1 MGRKQTFKKEEIFA
15 IREIYHP
22 PAPIQPQVDIVAVH
36 GLNGSALG
44 TWTTLDSG
52 ICWLNDPRFLPKYVK
67 NARVLVWG
75 YNASFS
81 SLTGHVPSK
90 DRIHHH
96 AHTLVA
102 HLAADRLL
110 SGTADKPIIFLC
122 HSLGGIVV
130 KRVRPPSL
138 LPATLTTPI
147 PNQHPLNQTQ
157 PMTKPTPNHPPTPTQ
172 ALTYAQTRTA
182 HKVTH
187 EHAIFTHTHSILFFG
202 TPHHG
207 TPKATWLRL
216 LQRLGAAASLGK
228 RSRPSALVAAL
239 EHESETLQNT
249 ADFFAPLAARFR
261 VFYFYELHPTTVLPG
276 WFGRGAARADY
287 VIPVSSAVPAG
298 HDEAERAGIAADH
311 RGMVRFGD
319 PGEVGFRV
327 VVDALVRYCAEAE
340 EVVRLRPAEVEEM
353 GVERVERERGVVE
366 GLRSGGGGGGGN
378 INQLGAA
385 APNLSL
391 RGVDLEI
398 EDRMSRTTTVRSL
411 SAPDEVKDENW

>member
-1 MGRKQTFKKEEIFA
+1 MT
-15 IREIYHP
+15 
-22 PAPIQPQVDIVAVH
+22 
-36 GLNGSALG
+36 N
-44 TWTTLDSG
+44 
-52 ICWLNDPRFLPKYVK
+52 PR
-67 NARVLVWG
+67 
-75 YNASFS
+75 FS

-102 HLAADRLL
+102 NLAADRLL

-130 KRVRPPSL
+130 KR
-138 LPATLTTPI
+138 
-147 PNQHPLNQTQ
+147 
-157 PMTKPTPNHPPTPTQ
+157 

-187 EHAIFTHTHSILFFG
+187 EHAIFTHTHGILFFG

-207 TPKATWLRL
+207 TPKATWLRVL
-216 LQRLGAAASLGK
+216 KRLGAAASLGQ
-228 RSRPSALVAAL
+228 RSRPSALVSAL

-261 VFYFYELHPTTVLPG
+261 VFYFYELHPTALPG
-276 WFGRGAARADY
+276 WFGRGAARRGDY
-287 VIPVSSAVPAG
+287 VVPVSSAVPAG

-340 EVVRLRPAEVEEM
+340 EVVRLRLSEVEET
-353 GVERVERERGVVE
+353 GVAEWWWWWWR
-366 GLRSGGGGGGGN
+366 
-378 INQLGAA
+378 QY
-385 APNLSL
+385 
-391 RGVDLEI
+391 
-398 EDRMSRTTTVRSL
+398 
-411 SAPDEVKDENW
+411 